1 MAETRDRLK
10 EGKALSNFLNSFVEM
25 IYLTVMD
32 HENLTAMLGHRQ
44 GPRVNWRFDTARKTN
59 LT

>member
-25 IYLTVMD
+25 IYLPLWTM
-32 HENLTAMLGHRQ
+32 
-44 GPRVNWRFDTARKTN
+44 KI
-59 LT
+59 